1 MRTDELIELMAAD
14 TTPSPRAA
22 AQQRLGLVALAGA
35 AVAFGLV
42 LACLGLR
49 PDLAQAVGGGFYWMK
64 TSYTALLGLAGFW
77 ACERLARP
85 GASAWGGWLLGAMV
99 LAAFAALA
107 VDQLSGLDRAG
118 AITALRGASWTVCTR
133 NILLLGAPM
142 TAMALAVLRGLAPT
156 RPTLAGFAAGAF
168 SGGVAATV
176 YGLHCPEATFLFV
189 SVWYTAGVIASG
201 VLGALLGRRLL
212 QW

>member
-14 TTPSPRAA
+14 TTPAPLAA
-22 AQQRLGLVALAGA
+22 PQQRLGLAAVAGA

-42 LACLGLR
+42 LAWLGLR
-49 PDLAQAVGGGFYWMK
+49 PDLAQAVGGGFYWVK
-64 TSYTALLGLAGFW
+64 TGYTALLGLAGFW

-85 GASAWGGWLLGAMV
+85 GGSARGGWMLGALV
-99 LAAFAALA
+99 LAVFAALA
-107 VDQLSGLDRAG
+107 THQLSGLDRAG
-118 AITALRGASWTVCTR
+118 AITALRGVSWTVCTR

-142 TAMALAVLRGLAPT
+142 TAMALLVLRGLAPT

-189 SVWYTAGVIASG
+189 SVWYTAGVAACG
-201 VLGALLGRRLL
+201 LLGALFGHRLL
-212 QW
+212 RW